1 MLVGWP
7 FDWQASSE
15 ARHGS
20 THDASEPRGMR
31 LEAMEHDTDPRA
43 QQRESAFTGHNGA
56 EDIQE
61 RKRNKTKRPS
71 NQSIKKDSK
80 QREGTTPLQKR
91 KLASPVAI
99 LPPAMSTAAAAGRR

>member
-1 MLVGWP
+1 MLVGWS

-61 RKRNKTKRPS
+61 RKRNKTKKVK
-71 NQSIKKDSK
+71 QSKH
-80 QREGTTPLQKR
+80 QEQLRTARNVREQLPFTS
-91 KLASPVAI
+91 ASSPH
-99 LPPAMSTAAAAGRR
+99 LWRFCRRR